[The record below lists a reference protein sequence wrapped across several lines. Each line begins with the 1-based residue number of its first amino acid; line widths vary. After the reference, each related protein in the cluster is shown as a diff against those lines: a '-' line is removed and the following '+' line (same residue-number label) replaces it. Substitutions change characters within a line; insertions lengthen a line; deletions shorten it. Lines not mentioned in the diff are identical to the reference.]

1 MFSSF
6 IKIVGFKNIVLFF
19 IVIAVVGNYV
29 YQYKKI
35 DDLHKQVIEKDNK
48 LEEANKNNKLMHE
61 AYEKTLAIEREIA
74 EQKLQTQEQKE
85 KVVVKYKTLEKEIE
99 KRGEDAGDMASC
111 DRVRISSG
119 LPHSRVSYTPFL
131 FFSLWETD

>member
-6 IKIVGFKNIVLFF
+6 IKIVGFKNIVLFL

-35 DDLHKQVIEKDNK
+35 DDLHKQVIEKENK
-48 LEEANKNNKLMHE
+48 LEEANKNNVLMHE

-99 KRGEDAGDMASC
+99 KRGEIKQDEKSNFTI
-111 DRVRISSG
+111 V
-119 LPHSRVSYTPFL
+119 TF
-131 FFSLWETD
+131 